1 MIDTPLYCVQ
11 ILASNLCL
19 AGIFY
24 RNDVPTVV
32 AFRTVLQAQRARQV
46 ILGETWRYD
55 AWGQVIVMMPL
66 KQLEINQPAC
76 IWRHTPPSLRRGIN
90 KFGVDVCEVGKDNT
104 YTSHSPYLSINT

>member
-1 MIDTPLYCVQ
+1 MMNTPLYCVQ
-11 ILASNLCL
+11 IARPNLCL
-19 AGIFY
+19 AGVH

-46 ILGETWRYD
+46 MWNETWRYD

-66 KQLEINQPAC
+66 KLARDQSTGMHLKAP
-76 IWRHTPPSLRRGIN
+76 TPSYGAASTSLGWMYA
-90 KFGVDVCEVGKDNT
+90 KSGEENT